1 MSNSILSGLPGH
13 SGAHRKI
20 KEGMFKS
27 TAKRIAQNKT
37 AMFGIIVLVILTLAC
52 VLSPIIA
59 PYTYTQ
65 MDMMQLNAAP
75 SLKHL
80 FGTDSLGRDI
90 LSRLMYGGVYSLFLG
105 FSASILSSIAAIILG
120 SIAGYFGRT
129 VDNIILRICD
139 VMQAIPG
146 ILLAIVVSSVLGPGY
161 FNTILAL
168 AIGGIPAGIRLVRG
182 QILSVRT
189 EEYLEA
195 ALSVNCSSA
204 RIMFRH
210 ILPNILSP
218 IIVGFTMGIG
228 NIIMLAA
235 SLSFIGLGIQP
246 PTPEWGAM
254 VSAGRNFFRN
264 YPWQI
269 LFPGVIIFIT
279 VLSINLFGDGLRDA
293 LDPKLKK

>member
-1 MSNSILSGLPGH
+1 MADSITVPELLYNKKTGV
-13 SGAHRKI
+13 
-20 KEGMFKS
+20 FKS
-27 TAKRIAQNKT
+27 TAKRIGQNKT
-37 AMFGIIVLVILTLAC
+37 AVFGLVVLVTLTLVC
-52 VLSPIIA
+52 VLSPILA
-59 PYTYTQ
+59 PYTATE

-75 SLKHL
+75 SFKHP

-105 FSASILSSIAAIILG
+105 FSTSILSSIAVIILG

-146 ILLAIVVSSVLGPGY
+146 ILLAIVISAVLGPGY
-161 FNTILAL
+161 VNTIFAL
-168 AIGGIPAGIRLVRG
+168 AIGGIPSGIRLVRG

-195 ALSVNCSSA
+195 ALSVNCGSA

-218 IIVGFTMGIG
+218 IIVTFTMGIG

-235 SLSFIGLGIQP
+235 SLAFIGLGIQP

-254 VSAGRNFFRN
+254 IAAGRNVFRN

-269 LFPGVIIFIT
+269 VFPGIFIFIT